1 MTVHLQKL
9 CVGCDSPEE
18 LRAWIDQRL
27 ADKRRRGL
35 AAEQAHVTRST
46 PKRAAEVLDGGS
58 LYWVIKGTILVRQKI
73 SDLRAVKD
81 TDGVERCAIVME
93 PELVAVRPTP
103 RRPFQGWRYLPANEA
118 PADLADDQLLAPG
131 LPGHLVAELRSLGL
145 M

>member
-18 LRAWIDQRL
+18 LRAWIEQRL
-27 ADKRRRGL
+27 ADKRRRG
-35 AAEQAHVTRST
+35 APEEHAHVTRAT

-58 LYWVIKGTILVRQKI
+58 LYWVIKGAILVRQQI
-73 SDLRAVKD
+73 SELRAVKD
-81 TDGVERCAIVME
+81 EDGVERCAIVLV
-93 PELVAVRPTP
+93 PELVPVRPAP

-118 PADLADDQLLAPG
+118 PPDLAEDQRLAPG